1 MTELRDLERELGRFR
16 ARLLAAAFFVLVCFA
31 LLVARLVWLQVHRHA
46 ELSTQAEAN
55 RIAVVPIVPNRGL
68 DRKSVV

>member
-31 LLVARLVWLQVHRHA
+31 LLVARLVWKCGIRYSLERGPCQCGDLWLHGD
-46 ELSTQAEAN
+46 
-55 RIAVVPIVPNRGL
+55 IVASPGG
-68 DRKSVV
+68 